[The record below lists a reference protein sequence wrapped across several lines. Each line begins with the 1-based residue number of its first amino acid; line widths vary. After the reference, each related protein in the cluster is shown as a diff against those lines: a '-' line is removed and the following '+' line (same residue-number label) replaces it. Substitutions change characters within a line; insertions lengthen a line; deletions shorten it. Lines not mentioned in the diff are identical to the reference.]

1 MVTCIETLKRSK
13 RYNTQISEDGGSDR
27 KLMVPQRAL
36 SASNVWET
44 RKLSKTRCSP
54 LLFTVLSVSVPD
66 H

>member
-44 RKLSKTRCSP
+44 RKLS
-54 LLFTVLSVSVPD
+54 
-66 H
+66 